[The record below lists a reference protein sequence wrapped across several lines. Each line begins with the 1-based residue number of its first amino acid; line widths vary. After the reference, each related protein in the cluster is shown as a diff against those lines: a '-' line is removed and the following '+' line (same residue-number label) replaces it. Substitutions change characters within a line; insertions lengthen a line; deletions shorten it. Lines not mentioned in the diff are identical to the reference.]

1 MSANCD
7 IAEEHIL
14 SDKIQTTKEIYD
26 SSQRPHPLLEEFL
39 TLIKYRDLL
48 YQFVSSSIKTRYK
61 RSFLGVIWTL
71 LNPLLMMVVLTLVF
85 TNLFRFAIEYYP
97 VYLLSGL
104 LLWNFFSNTTIQ
116 ALQGMVLSGGL
127 LNRIY
132 VPKSVFTFSA
142 LGTGLVNLSISL
154 IPLLAITLI
163 LGMKIHISV
172 LVMPLAIV
180 LLAIFALGVGLIL
193 AAAAVYFAD
202 MLPVYEVILTLW
214 MYATPIIYPPE
225 ILPPDR
231 IWLLKLNPMYY
242 LLQVF
247 RRPLYEGVIPE
258 WSEWAIA
265 TTVALAAFIAGSV
278 IFTSRINEYA
288 YRT

>member
-1 MSANCD
+1 MAG
-7 IAEEHIL
+7 EME
-14 SDKIQTTKEIYD
+14 TTKEIYD
-26 SSQRPHPLLEEFL
+26 SSRRPHPLLEEFL

-48 YQFVSSSIKTRYK
+48 FQFVSSSIKTRYK
-61 RSFLGVIWTL
+61 RSFLGVVWTL
-71 LNPLLMMVVLTLVF
+71 LNPLMMMVVLTLVF
-85 TNLFRFAIEYYP
+85 TNLFRFAIQYYP

-104 LLWNFFSNTTIQ
+104 ILWNFFASTTTQ
-116 ALQGMVLSGGL
+116 ALQGMILSGGL

-142 LGTGLVNLSISL
+142 LGTGLVNLTISL
-154 IPLLAITLI
+154 IPLIAITLF
-163 LGMKIHISV
+163 LGMKIHLSIFI
-172 LVMPLAIV
+172 MPLAI
-180 LLAIFALGVGLIL
+180 LLVAIFSLGIGLML

-202 MLPVYEVILTLW
+202 MLPVYEVVLTLW

-225 ILPPDR
+225 ILPANR
-231 IWLLKLNPMYY
+231 VWLLKLNPMYY

-247 RRPLYEGVIPE
+247 RRPLFEGVVPD

-265 TTVALAAFIAGSV
+265 ASVALAVFIAGSL

>member
-1 MSANCD
+1 MTD
-7 IAEEHIL
+7 E
-14 SDKIQTTKEIYD
+14 IQATKEIYD
-26 SSQRPHPLLEEFL
+26 SSKRPHPLIEEFL

-85 TNLFRFAIEYYP
+85 TNLFRFAIQYYP

-104 LLWNFFSNTTIQ
+104 ILWNFFSSTTIQ
-116 ALQGMVLSGGL
+116 ALQGMILSGGL

-142 LGTGLVNLSISL
+142 LGTGLVNLTISL
-154 IPLLAITLI
+154 VPLFAITLF
-163 LGMKIHISV
+163 LGVKIHLSI
-172 LVMPLAIV
+172 LIMPLAIL
-180 LLAIFALGVGLIL
+180 LLAIFSLGIGLIL

-214 MYATPIIYPPE
+214 MYATPIIYPAD
-225 ILPPDR
+225 ILPADR
-231 IWLLKLNPMYY
+231 VWLLKLNPMYY

-247 RRPLYEGVIPE
+247 RRPLYEGVVPG
-258 WSEWAIA
+258 WGEWAIA
-265 TTVALAAFIAGSV
+265 ASVALAVFIAGSL
-278 IFTSRINEYA
+278 IFTSKINEYA

>member
-1 MSANCD
+1 M
-7 IAEEHIL
+7 E
-14 SDKIQTTKEIYD
+14 TTKEIYD
-26 SSQRPHPLLEEFL
+26 SSRRPHPLLEEFL

-48 YQFVSSSIKTRYK
+48 FQFVSSSIKTRYK
-61 RSFLGVIWTL
+61 RSFLGVVWTL
-71 LNPLLMMVVLTLVF
+71 LNPLMMMVVLTLVF
-85 TNLFRFAIEYYP
+85 TNLFRFAIQYYP

-104 LLWNFFSNTTIQ
+104 VLWNFFASTTTQ
-116 ALQGMVLSGGL
+116 ALQGMILSGGL

-142 LGTGLVNLSISL
+142 LGTGLVNLTISL
-154 IPLLAITLI
+154 IPLIAITLF
-163 LGMKIHISV
+163 LGMKIHLSIFI
-172 LVMPLAIV
+172 MPLAIILV
-180 LLAIFALGVGLIL
+180 AIFSLGIGLML

-202 MLPVYEVILTLW
+202 MLPVYEVVLTLW

-225 ILPPDR
+225 ILPANR
-231 IWLLKLNPMYY
+231 VWLLKLNPMYY

-247 RRPLYEGVIPE
+247 RRPLFEGVVPD

-265 TTVALAAFIAGSV
+265 ASVALAVFIAGSL